1 MPRGVKNMDTRRS
14 HIRLN
19 FYCQLII
26 VLLAAIALRLWMTPP
41 AVLPSAQAQ
50 PVMDS
55 GATRV
60 GILRASEETTRL
72 LSEIHR
78 TLKGPLDVQVIE
90 PAEQATPKRRQRP
103 NG

>member
-1 MPRGVKNMDTRRS
+1 VKNMDTPSS

-26 VLLAAIALRLWMTPP
+26 ALLAAIALRLWMTPP

-50 PVMDS
+50 AVMDS

-60 GILRASEETTRL
+60 RILRASEETNRL
-72 LSEIHR
+72 LAEIHR
-78 TLKGPLDVQVIE
+78 TLQGPLDVQVIE
-90 PAEQATPKRRQRP
+90 AAEEARPKKRQRP